1 MLKLVDSKVSGREV
15 EEAPAPKPRGHVI
28 DLMDALKKSLAGK
41 AAQDEKKDNVAARKI
56 EKIFSF
62 AEFKS
67 SLTALQIPE
76 ESLRQS
82 YAGLHK
88 VRKSRNLSWNE
99 MREKVDTLGRDL
111 QGERVQSKGKL
122 KAARIPVT
130 DRDWER
136 VG

>member
-1 MLKLVDSKVSGREV
+1 
-15 EEAPAPKPRGHVI
+15 
-28 DLMDALKKSLAGK
+28 
-41 AAQDEKKDNVAARKI
+41 
-56 EKIFSF
+56 
-62 AEFKS
+62 
-67 SLTALQIPE
+67 
-76 ESLRQS
+76 
-82 YAGLHK
+82 
-88 VRKSRNLSWNE
+88 